1 MAIDQQ
7 RHPAA
12 SMFERTV
19 HEAAEEQGG
28 RFARNTEISIAGTG
42 PIPHAEKLAGPEWSQ
57 DHVPP
62 EEPLGYCIDEV
73 PDQTTVSG
81 IDRAQLAPVP
91 EEPTDDE

>member
-1 MAIDQQ
+1 MTSYDQQ

-42 PIPHAEKLAGPEWSQ
+42 PIPHAEKLTGPEWSQ
-57 DHVPP
+57 DCVPP
-62 EEPLGYCIDEV
+62 EPPTGYAIDDV
-73 PDQTTVSG
+73 PDMTTVDG
-81 IDRAQLAPVP
+81 LPPP
-91 EEPTDDE
+91 EATPETEEDTDQ